1 IVPVRDVQTSIRAK
15 LHVHGPEPII
25 LTGHQILEML
35 RGHAPIRISHDPHS
49 VDRTG
54 DRVSQKCDVFKLGR
68 KRPRGILS
76 EGQTG
81 NSGPP
86 YPKIMENG
94 YKRLVRAKSFVPYS
108 RETGFRFQRNHRV
121 SQIIGFGT
129 IPLTVSP

>member
-1 IVPVRDVQTSIRAK
+1 MPDSPDPTMFFIPIGMGRWQFVVGNYFIVPVRDVQASIRAK

-94 YKRLVRAKSFVPYS
+94 YKRLVRAKSFVPY
-108 RETGFRFQRNHRV
+108 
-121 SQIIGFGT
+121 
-129 IPLTVSP
+129 